1 MADDDDGAL
10 GAAEGGGTQEDR
22 ISRVEHAIDRLA
34 DQVSKLIPASH
45 AQAQA
50 HTERRLDRPSS
61 IEEQVQSAL
70 RQARE
75 AERAETE
82 RAEGRKDRET
92 VAARLARLEEKP
104 PAPAVRAVE
113 SLMGWR

>member
-1 MADDDDGAL
+1 MAEETDDL
-10 GAAEGGGTQEDR
+10 AAEGGGTQDDR

-34 DQVSKLIPASH
+34 DQVAKLVPTSH

-61 IEEQVQSAL
+61 VEEQVRSAL
-70 RQARE
+70 AQARAAE
-75 AERAETE
+75 QADAERAESRKHRDTVT
-82 RAEGRKDRET
+82 AE
-92 VAARLARLEEKP
+92 LAKLKEKP

>member
-1 MADDDDGAL
+1 MTDETGEP
-10 GAAEGGGTQEDR
+10 GEGGGTQEDR

-34 DQVSKLIPASH
+34 DQVAKLIPTSH

-61 IEEQVQSAL
+61 VEEQVASAL
-70 RQARE
+70 AQARE
-75 AERAETE
+75 AERAETD
-82 RAEGRKDRET
+82 RAEGRKHRET
-92 VAARLARLEEKP
+92 TATRLARLEEQP